1 MIALEL
7 IIAAM
12 PFPTTVSIFLHFANW
27 VCHRHHHICDN
38 PKEGW
43 EVHWT
48 LHLILLFVGS
58 FSQKHLKT
66 VTPADFIHAST
77 IFFLISKG
85 GRGRG
90 PCSFFPFQNC
100 LVFPCSH
107 NISLFAPC
115 LRYSKHPHI
124 RTYIFQVRLNKFLN
138 KIGICSIFRLSTIIV
153 GSRKFV
159 PDTSDFKVIF

>member
-27 VCHRHHHICDN
+27 VCHRHHHFCDN
-38 PKEGW
+38 PKEDW
-43 EVHWT
+43 EVDWT
-48 LHLILLFVGS
+48 LGLILLFVGS
-58 FSQKHLKT
+58 FLQKQFKT

-85 GRGRG
+85 GGG

-100 LVFPCSH
+100 PVFPCSH

-115 LRYSKHPHI
+115 LRYSKHPLI
-124 RTYIFQVRLNKFLN
+124 RTYVFQVRLNKFLN
-138 KIGICSIFRLSTIIV
+138 KISICSSFRLSRFQKIC
-153 GSRKFV
+153 SRHF
-159 PDTSDFKVIF
+159 